1 MYNELLI
8 VAQAPSYPRFSSKSD
23 CTQSTCIESIS
34 FSTDKRKPS
43 KPHLYPHKLHTFQG
57 PANRY
62 SLLIFLQKK
71 MLTMLF
77 KKAKLAVV
85 LLVLSNV
92 CYSGTIYCTQTENSI
107 KSMMLRQYVF
117 KTFLAPTSLGCLVA
131 CEEDVRCQSF
141 NYVITRDIC
150 ELSNR
155 TKEAR
160 PEHFIFDVNRY
171 YYGMVRNRGEEF
183 LD

>member
-1 MYNELLI
+1 M
-8 VAQAPSYPRFSSKSD
+8 
-23 CTQSTCIESIS
+23 
-34 FSTDKRKPS
+34 FSTPVNHS
-43 KPHLYPHKLHTFQG
+43 LTHANCA
-57 PANRY
+57 ANRY
-62 SLLIFLQKK
+62 SLFNYLQKK
-71 MLTMLF
+71 MLPMLF

-92 CYSGTIYCTQTENSI
+92 RYSGTSYCIQTENSI

-117 KTFLAPTSLGCLVA
+117 KTFKAPTSLGCLVA

-141 NYVITRDIC
+141 NYIITRDIC
-150 ELSNR
+150 ELNNR

-160 PEHFIFDVNRY
+160 PEHFISNANRY
-171 YYGMVRNRGEEF
+171 YYGMVRNRGKEF